1 MANTKNKNVKKNKEK
16 ESEQMAMHLPNPF
29 DTLKSEVKRGI
40 ASIFMFCLALIF
52 GLSAF
57 SKAGVG
63 GSFIY
68 KIFHSLFGIGYYVI
82 PVCFLIMAIHL
93 LRSRREKNPHYAFTV
108 VGLLMSIFGFLGMI
122 DLISPMAG
130 GYFGKLFGA
139 IEKLFNIYAGFAI
152 LLSVFISGVIIA
164 TEAQF
169 NLNILLM
176 ILNKFKKKGDK
187 ELVVKGEEVVET
199 KIDLRKENVEE
210 KVKKPVERAEVN
222 ILNGEQ
228 EKAKEVELLNKRK
241 IENYKLPPL
250 DLLENQTG
258 KPTVGDVRANANI
271 IQRTLENFGVNV
283 EMCDVCI
290 GPTVTQYTLK
300 PAEGTKLSKIT
311 GLHND
316 LALALAAH
324 PIRIEAPIPGKS
336 LVGIEVPNKAV
347 ATVRLRNLLSTE
359 DFQKSEECLLF
370 PVGRNVANEPIYANL
385 AKMPHM
391 LVAGATGTGKSVGL
405 HSFIMSLLYRNSPD
419 QLKFIMIDP
428 KRVELSHYEGIPHLI
443 TPVITDNKK
452 ALPALRWAISTMEA
466 RLEELQAKKVFD
478 IKGYNKIMRKD
489 GKEIMPYIVIVVD
502 ELADLMMCYGRD
514 LEAAI
519 VRIAQLAR
527 AVGIHLV
534 ISTQRPSVEVITG
547 LIKANITS
555 RISFQVASQIDSRTV
570 LDTGGA
576 EKLLGNGD
584 LMFITPDNG
593 RPRRLQGSFI
603 SDAEIKAVV
612 DFIKDQDVA
621 IIEAI
626 NFEVNKGIGSENGEV
641 SSSGGGM
648 IDFGRFAEDE
658 DEKYGEAVELVK
670 QYQKASTSLLQRR
683 LGLGYGRAAKI
694 IDLMEE
700 RGIIGP
706 ANGSKPREVFVQSEN
721 PVELPEDEEIN

>member
-130 GYFGKLFGA
+130 GYFGKFFGA

-626 NFEVNKGIGSENGEV
+626 NFEVNKGVGTENGEV

-721 PVELPEDEEIN
+721 PVELPEEEIN

>member
-1 MANTKNKNVKKNKEK
+1 MAKKKNTKKEK
-16 ESEQMAMHLPNPF
+16 EQLDLHLTNPF
-29 DTLKSEVKRGI
+29 RDLKSEVKRGI
-40 ASIFMFCLALIF
+40 ASIFMFCLFLIF
-52 GLSAF
+52 SLSVF
-57 SKAGVG
+57 SQAGIG
-63 GSFIY
+63 GKFIFKVFY
-68 KIFHSLFGIGYYVI
+68 SLFGIGYYLI
-82 PVCFLIMAIHL
+82 PFCFLLMAIRFL
-93 LRSRREKNPHYAFTV
+93 YSRRDKNPNYIFTIS
-108 VGLLMSIFGFLGMI
+108 GLIMSFFGFLGMV
-122 DLISPMAG
+122 DLINPMAG
-130 GYFGKLFGA
+130 GYLGKLFGA
-139 IEKLFNIYAGFAI
+139 IERVFGIYAGFAI
-152 LLSVFISGVIIA
+152 LLGLFISGVILA
-164 TEAQF
+164 TQAQF
-169 NLNILLM
+169 NLNILSFIFGLFRR
-176 ILNKFKKKGDK
+176 KREVEEDD
-187 ELVVKGEEVVET
+187 EYEEVEEE
-199 KIDLRKENVEE
+199 KIDLREEKKEE
-210 KVKKPVERAEVN
+210 KVEKTPKNTKIN
-222 ILNGEQ
+222 ILNGDE
-228 EKAKEVELLNKRK
+228 EKSKEVELLNKKK

-250 DLLENQTG
+250 DLLENQNG
-258 KPTVGDVRANANI
+258 KPTVGNVRANANI
-271 IQRTLENFGVNV
+271 IQRTLENFNVNV

-359 DFQKSEECLLF
+359 DFQKSEKSLYF
-370 PVGRNVANEPIYANL
+370 PVGRNVANEPIYADL
-385 AKMPHM
+385 AKMPH
-391 LVAGATGTGKSVGL
+391 LLIAGATGTGKSVGL
-405 HSFIMSLLYRNSPD
+405 HSFVLSLLYRNSPD

-478 IKGYNKIMRKD
+478 IKGYNKLMVKSGKD
-489 GKEIMPYIVIVVD
+489 IMPYIVIVVD

-555 RISFQVASQIDSRTV
+555 RVSFQVASQIDSRTV
-570 LDTGGA
+570 LDTSGA

-593 RPRRLQGSFI
+593 KPRRLQGSFV
-603 SDAEIKAVV
+603 SDSEIKTVV
-612 DFIKDQDVA
+612 DFIKSQDVA
-621 IIEAI
+621 VIEAI
-626 NFEVNKGIGSENGEV
+626 NFEVKHGVGSENGEV
-641 SSSGGGM
+641 NSSGGGM
-648 IDFGRFAEDE
+648 IDFDQYSSEE
-658 DEKYGEAVELVK
+658 DEKYEEAVEVVK
-670 QYQKASTSLLQRR
+670 QYQKASTSMLQRR

-694 IDLMEE
+694 IDMMEE
-700 RGIIGP
+700 RGVIGP
-706 ANGSKPREVFVQSEN
+706 ANGSKPREVFVQEEN
-721 PVELPEDEEIN
+721 PMEVEEEDNEIN

>member
-584 LMFITPDNG
+584 LLFITPDNG

-626 NFEVNKGIGSENGEV
+626 NFEVNKGVGTENGEV